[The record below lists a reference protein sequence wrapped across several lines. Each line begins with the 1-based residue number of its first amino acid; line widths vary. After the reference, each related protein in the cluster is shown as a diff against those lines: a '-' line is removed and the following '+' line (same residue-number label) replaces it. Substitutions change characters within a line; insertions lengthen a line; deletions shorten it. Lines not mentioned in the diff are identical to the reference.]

1 MSFNAYIT
9 NFYLGDSYFKEDGSQ
24 HYNYSVE
31 TDELRFTGEMYC
43 EGDVWFTKPTLFSYF
58 VYPTEKLVITVDIYK
73 SLGKNDI
80 WMHLKDDSYDKFKNK
95 VSNFIKEQL
104 GNIDKFVKPYQESRE
119 KYTKERQKYIFENP
133 RNNLKPYVYYRKM
146 QKEIGSKNIDTTHLN
161 FDNIINKPI
170 VIG

>member
-9 NFYLGDSYFKEDGSQ
+9 NFYFGDSFFKDDGSQ

-58 VYPTEKLVITVDIYK
+58 IYPTEKLVITVDIYK

-80 WMHLKDDSYDKFKNK
+80 WMHLKDNAYDKFKIN
-95 VSNFIKEQL
+95 VSKFIKENL
-104 GNIDKFVKPYQESRE
+104 GNVDKFVEPYLVSKAKYKEE
-119 KYTKERQKYIFENP
+119 KQKFISKNP
-133 RNNLKPYVYYRKM
+133 RKDISKYVYFRKM
-146 QKEIGSKNIDTTHLN
+146 QKEIGSKNVETTHLN
-161 FDNIINKPI
+161 FENIINKPI
-170 VIG
+170 TID